1 MNLDTRYL
9 GIDLAHPFVAGA
21 SPLVDDLGLVR
32 QLEDAGAAAIVM
44 HSLYEEQLTV
54 EQLSTHQAID
64 RTADSSFEAGSYFPS
79 PADFRLGP
87 DEYLEQL
94 RRIKAAVGVPVF
106 ASLNGATP
114 GGWLDYARL
123 MEQAGADAL
132 ELNLYAIPAD
142 LARSAVDI
150 EAEQLEI
157 VRTVVDSVQVPVA
170 VKLSPWYSSLGNFA
184 RAVDDAGA
192 SGLVLFNR
200 FYQADID
207 VDELEVRPVL
217 RLSSSMELLPRLTW
231 LAILYGQ
238 VRGSLAVT
246 GGVHTAVDAVKAVM
260 AGADLVQI
268 VSAILQHG
276 PEWLAN
282 VRSGFAKWLTD
293 HEYESVDQ
301 LRGSMSMARCPN
313 PAAFERTQYL
323 KVLRT
328 WEPGRRSI

>member
-1 MNLDTRYL
+1 MNLATRYL

-44 HSLYEEQLTV
+44 HSLYEEQLTI
-54 EQLSTHQAID
+54 EQLSTHRAID
-64 RTADSSFEAGSYFPS
+64 RTADSSFEAGSYFPQ

-94 RRIKAAVGVPVF
+94 RRIKATVGVPVI

-132 ELNLYAIPAD
+132 ELNLYSIPTD
-142 LARSAVDI
+142 LARSAALV
-150 EAEQLEI
+150 ETEQLEI
-157 VRTVVDSVQVPVA
+157 VRTVVDSVRLPVA

-184 RAVDDAGA
+184 RAVDEAGA

-231 LAILYGQ
+231 LAILYGK
-238 VRGSLAVT
+238 VRASLAVT

-260 AGADLVQI
+260 AGADLVQM
-268 VSAILQHG
+268 VSAVLQHG
-276 PEWLAN
+276 PEWLVN
-282 VRSGFAKWLTD
+282 VRNGFAKWLTD

-301 LRGSMSMARCPN
+301 LRGSMSMARCPD

-328 WEPGRRSI
+328 WEPGRPSS